1 MKTDLIRKKFLTFF
15 EQNGHTV
22 VDSSAVIPAEDPT
35 ILFANAGMNQFKDC
49 FLGKEK
55 RTYIRA
61 ATSQKC
67 VRAGGKHNDLENVGF
82 TSRHLTFF
90 EMLGNFSFGDYFKK
104 EAIEYAWKFLTEEL
118 ALPAERLYVTVYEK
132 DDESYR
138 LWHTIAG
145 VPYEQISK
153 LGEADNF
160 WSMGDVGPCGPCT
173 EIYYDYGADSTP
185 GGENQKP
192 GDEGE
197 RFVEIWNLVFMQYN
211 RDTDGKMNPLV
222 QTGVDTGIGLER
234 LAAVLQNK
242 KTVFH
247 IDSFQPIR
255 EAIEKET
262 SIKYETATVD
272 QQTAFHVLCDHIR
285 STSFIITDGGA
296 PSNEGR
302 GYVLRKIIRRAA
314 LFAQKLSLKPFFHK
328 LVTPL
333 IKTISQSYPSLKQ
346 NQTLIESVLLSEVE
360 KFSSNLLVGKN
371 IFERYVEE
379 LNKIKVKIISGKQ
392 AFKLY
397 DTYGFPLELTKV
409 LAHENQLTVDA
420 EGFAHQMS
428 IQQATSGK
436 KTAKQTDLDIPTEIK
451 TEFVGYETL
460 TTQSTILWNH
470 KHDDKSY
477 WIVLDSSPFYVESG
491 GQVNDQGT
499 ITVENIEL
507 PVIDLKKVIT
517 APNQVAIAILCQLPE
532 KFSIEKLSVGTVV
545 TCLVNATVRANT
557 VRNHTATHMLQAA
570 LIEVLGPQIKQ
581 AGSIVEP
588 DYLRFD
594 FSFHRPMTT
603 QEIKKTEDIINEKI
617 QENIS
622 TEVTNTNLKDAQ
634 AMGAKAF
641 FGEKYNP
648 ENVRVVHI
656 PGFSTELCGGTHA
669 SATGI
674 IGLCKIISEA
684 SLATGV
690 RRIVAITGPAAI
702 ALFQQLH
709 SNSKVLSEQFK
720 VQTNEILPAV
730 QKQTEQLM
738 NLIGEIKQLKKKLIQ
753 SNIAEWVDQ
762 MKSINN
768 IPVSILTIDDVTPD
782 DVKQIT
788 QKMDAQKQGIILIT
802 SAKESRLIYFIFM
815 SPSIKA
821 SFTLKELHK
830 HLVQTVGVKGGG
842 KDRIVQGSGK
852 TTHEKLS
859 QALTTWIKEQ

>member
-1 MKTDLIRKKFLTFF
+1 MKSALIRKKFLEFF
-15 EQNGHTV
+15 ERNGHTV
-22 VDSSAVIPAEDPT
+22 VSSSAVIPAEDPT

-49 FLGKEK
+49 FLGRQK
-55 RTYIRA
+55 RAYVRA
-61 ATSQKC
+61 ATAQKC
-67 VRAGGKHNDLENVGF
+67 IRAGGKHNDLENVGF

-104 EAIEYAWKFLTEEL
+104 EAINYAWRFLTEEL
-118 ALPAERLYVTVYEK
+118 SIPANRLYVTVYET
-132 DDESYR
+132 DDESYE
-138 LWHTIAG
+138 LWQSVAG
-145 VPYEQISK
+145 VPHERISR
-153 LGEADNF
+153 LGAEDNY

-173 EIYYDYGADSTP
+173 EIYYDYGADSTA
-185 GGENQKP
+185 GGETQKP
-192 GDEGE
+192 GDDGE

-211 RDTDGKMNPLV
+211 RDADGKMNRLV

-247 IDSFQPIR
+247 IDSFIPIK
-255 EAIEKET
+255 EAIEKEVE
-262 SIKYETATVD
+262 IKYETATVD

-285 STSFIITDGGA
+285 STSFIIADGGA

-328 LVTPL
+328 LVAPL
-333 IKTISQSYPSLKQ
+333 ITTMEQAYPEFKQS
-346 NQTLIESVLLSEVE
+346 QTLIESVLLSEVE

-371 IFERYVEE
+371 IFEKYVEE
-379 LNKIKVKIISGKQ
+379 LQATKTTKISGKQ

-409 LAHENQLTVDA
+409 LADENSLTVD
-420 EGFAHQMS
+420 EDGFIKQMS

-460 TTQSTILWNH
+460 TTQSTILWKQ
-470 KHDDKSY
+470 KHNEKKY
-477 WIVLDSSPFYVESG
+477 WIVVDSSPFYVESG

-499 ITVENIEL
+499 ITTNKIEL

-517 APNQVAIAILCQLPE
+517 APHQIAIAILCELPE
-532 KFSIEKLSVGTVV
+532 NFNIEQLAVGRKVVCQVNSIT
-545 TCLVNATVRANT
+545 RANT
-557 VRNHTATHMLQAA
+557 VRNHTATHLLQAA

-581 AGSIVEP
+581 AGSVVEP

-594 FSFHRPMTT
+594 FSFHRPLTNK
-603 QEIKKTEDIINEKI
+603 EIKKTENIINEKI
-617 QENIS
+617 QENIKAELTNS
-622 TEVTNTNLKDAQ
+622 TLKEAQ
-634 AMGAKAF
+634 TMGAKAF

-648 ENVRVVHI
+648 EAVRVVSF
-656 PGFSTELCGGTHA
+656 PGFSIELCGGTHA
-669 SATGI
+669 SSTGI
-674 IGLCKIISEA
+674 IGLCKIISES

-702 ALFQQLH
+702 NLFQKLH

-720 VQTNEILPAV
+720 VQTDEIVPAV
-730 QKQTEQLM
+730 QKQTEQLFNM
-738 NLIGEIKQLKKKLIQ
+738 LGEIKQLKRKLIQ
-753 SNIAEWVDQ
+753 CNIAEWIGQ
-762 MKSINN
+762 IETINN
-768 IPVSILTIDDVTPD
+768 IPVATLSIDDVTPD
-782 DVKQIT
+782 DVKLIT

-802 SAKESRLIYFIFM
+802 SAKGNRLIYYIFM
-815 SPSIKA
+815 SPSLKA
-821 SFTLKELHK
+821 SFTLKELQK
-830 HLVQTVGVKGGG
+830 HLVQATGVKGGG
-842 KDRIVQGSGK
+842 KDRMVQGSGQ
-852 TTHEKLS
+852 TTHEMLS
-859 QALTTWIKEQ
+859 KALITWIEEQ